1 MVLPWDEKEEKEVDM
16 EKVKSLMK
24 EALKKENNK

>member
-1 MVLPWDEKEEKEVDM
+1 MVLPWDEKEEKKVDM

-24 EALKKENNK
+24 EALKKEVK